1 MMFTT
6 SYEKGQEMGKQ
17 TPKPW
22 IVKPGYE
29 PKIYG
34 QTVNGRIVHIATVH
48 RAQPAHSR
56 HRSQFA
62 NAGLI
67 AAAPMMLDTLETI
80 LSWTDSHTDTDAKI
94 IMVCNDAISAA
105 RTPRGSGNG

>member
-1 MMFTT
+1 MRSMTF
-6 SYEKGQEMGKQ
+6 YRKGPAMGKQ

-34 QTVNGRIVHIATVH
+34 HTVNGRIVHIATVH
-48 RAQPAHSR
+48 RSQPAHSR

-67 AAAPMMLDTLETI
+67 AAAPIMLEALEKI
-80 LSWTDSHTDTDAKI
+80 LAWTDPHTDTDAMI
-94 IMVCNDAISAA
+94 IRICNDAISAA
-105 RTPRGSGNG
+105 RTSRGYGN